1 MKILVTG
8 ATGFVGRTV
17 VHTLRR
23 AGQIVVTAG
32 FSGRSEVDFRIA
44 LTADSDWSA
53 ALAGCDAVV
62 HAGGLAHVLNAQAAA
77 APETFQDINVAGTLT
92 LARAAANAG
101 VRHFIFISSI
111 AAVGEP
117 DGKPLRETD
126 FPRPASPY
134 GQSKLAAEQGLA
146 AIAAETGLTVTSLR
160 PPLVYGP
167 DAGGR
172 FRQMLRWCAL
182 GLPLPF
188 GGIENQRSYLA
199 VENLADAVLLC
210 LSQRD
215 AAAGVFHLAD
225 EGTLSTPQLL
235 RLIGEGLGKP
245 ARLFA
250 VPSLVLRA
258 VRPFGL
264 AQPIDKLSQT
274 LVVDGSA
281 FRQRLGWV
289 PPVSLREGIVDAA
302 RRYRR
307 PGA

>member
-8 ATGFVGRTV
+8 ASGFVGRAV
-17 VHTLRR
+17 VRALR
-23 AGQIVVTAG
+23 AGGHEVVTAG
-32 FSGRSEVDFRIA
+32 FSSSAVDFRIG
-44 LTADSDWSA
+44 LGADADWSA
-53 ALAGCDAVV
+53 AVAGCDAVV
-62 HAGGLAHVLNAQAAA
+62 HAGGLAHVLDRAAA
-77 APETFQDINVAGTLT
+77 AAAETFEDINVGGTLT
-92 LARAAANAG
+92 LARAAADAG
-101 VRHFIFISSI
+101 VGHFVFISSI

-117 DGKPLRETD
+117 DGGPLRESD
-126 FPRPASPY
+126 APRPATPY
-134 GQSKLAAEQGLA
+134 GQSKLAAERGLA

-199 VENLADAVLLC
+199 VENLVDAVMVC
-210 LSQRD
+210 LSRRD
-215 AAAGVFHLAD
+215 AAGGVFHLAD
-225 EGTLSTPQLL
+225 QGVLSTPELL
-235 RLIGEGLGKP
+235 RLIGEGLGRP

-250 VPSLVLRA
+250 VPSVMLRA
-258 VRPFGL
+258 MRRFGL

-281 FRQRLGWV
+281 FRQRLGWE
-289 PPVSLREGIVDAA
+289 PPVDLREGIVDAA
-302 RRYRR
+302 RRYRGL
-307 PGA
+307 GA